1 MTAPFVTIGGDH
13 QLFVRDW
20 GSGPAMLF
28 LAGAGMDSRLWGET
42 MPALNAQGVRTI
54 ACDRRGHGRSS
65 DPGELDYD
73 MLADDLAAV
82 VAALDLHDLVL
93 VAHSGAGGEAIRYIT
108 RHGSDRLR
116 HLVLVG
122 ATGPCPLQRPDNP
135 EGVPPAAVEQ
145 LMAELAGDLAGWID
159 RNAAPFAPGV
169 SPRLVDWLGGMMLD
183 VSRRIL
189 LDFQRAIFN
198 ADFGAEAAALPLPVT
213 ILHGD
218 HDASAP
224 IDQSARRYAAI
235 IPDARLIV
243 YEGAA
248 HGLMFTHCDRFC
260 RDLMAVL

>member
-1 MTAPFVTIGGDH
+1 
-13 QLFVRDW
+13 
-20 GSGPAMLF
+20 
-28 LAGAGMDSRLWGET
+28 MDSRLWGE
-42 MPALNAQGVRTI
+42 MAALNAQGVRTI
-54 ACDRRGHGRSS
+54 AFDRRGHGRSS

-82 VAALDLHDLVL
+82 IDALDLRDVVL
-93 VAHSGAGGEAIRYIT
+93 VAHSGAGGEAIRYVT
-108 RHGSDRLR
+108 RHGSDRVR

-135 EGVPPAAVEQ
+135 DGVPPAEVEQ
-145 LMAELAGDLAGWID
+145 LMAELTGDLAGWID

-198 ADFGAEAAALPLPVT
+198 ADFRTEAAALPLPVT

-218 HDASAP
+218 RDASAP

-235 IPDARLIV
+235 IPEARLII

-248 HGLMFTHCDRFC
+248 HGLMLTHCERFC

>member
-1 MTAPFVTIGGDH
+1 MTAPFVTTVDGH
-13 QLFVRDW
+13 QHFVRDW

-42 MPALNAQGVRTI
+42 MAALNAGGFRTI
-54 ACDRRGHGRSS
+54 AYDRRGHGRSS
-65 DPGELDYD
+65 DPGVLDYD
-73 MLADDLAAV
+73 MLADDLAAILES
-82 VAALDLHDLVL
+82 LDLSDLVL

-108 RHGSDRLR
+108 RHGPDRIR

-122 ATGPCPLQRPDNP
+122 ATGPCPLQRPDNA

-145 LMAELAGDLAGWID
+145 LMAELTGDLAGWID
-159 RNAAPFAPGV
+159 RNAAPFAPGA

-183 VSRRIL
+183 ASRRIL

-198 ADFGAEAAALPLPVT
+198 ADFRAEAATLPLPVT

-218 HDASAP
+218 RDASAP
-224 IDQSARRYAAI
+224 IEQSARRYAAI
-235 IPDARLIV
+235 VPDARLIV
-243 YEGAA
+243 YEGAP

-260 RDLMAVL
+260 RDLMALL